1 MIHLKYAKA
10 LSEKRKGFQASLRA
24 SSLCYERLVPQF
36 PQNFVPGGLV
46 SPHFEHFSGT
56 GCIAEPQF
64 PQNFMVLGICAPHL
78 GHGIVGAG
86 VRLEPQLPQNLFGA
100 VFWKPHF

>member
-1 MIHLKYAKA
+1 MGDKSRVLASLRSK
-10 LSEKRKGFQASLRA
+10 KGAVASLRA
-24 SSLCYERLVPQF
+24 SLQIYESLVPQF

-46 SPHFEHFSGT
+46 SPHLEQSSDT
-56 GCIAEPQF
+56 GCIVEPQL

-78 GHGIVGAG
+78 GHGTVGAG
-86 VRLEPQLPQNLFGA
+86 VRFEPQFPQNLFGA